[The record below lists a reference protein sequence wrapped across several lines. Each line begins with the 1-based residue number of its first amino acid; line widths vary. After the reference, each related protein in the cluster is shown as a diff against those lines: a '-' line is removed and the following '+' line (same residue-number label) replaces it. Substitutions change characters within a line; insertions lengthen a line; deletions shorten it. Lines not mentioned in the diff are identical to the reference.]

1 MYTAKTTTLIGIITI
16 IALIVPPIPNSII
29 KTDELSPKL
38 YDIKAKKMLMIGKQN
53 LVLPKRNIIVSTK
66 KYLVILVIKNAKGP
80 ISPLKNLTRVLS
92 FILDIE
98 ILSEPLIPTNIPVT
112 IAIKKI
118 KAKNISKYL
127 LKDTYLLA
135 FCFSI

>member
-16 IALIVPPIPNSII
+16 IALIVPPMPNSMI
-29 KTDELSPKL
+29 KTEELSPKL
-38 YDIKAKKMLMIGKQN
+38 YDINAKKMLMIGKQN
-53 LVLPKRNIIVSTK
+53 FVLPKRNIIVSTK
-66 KYLVILVIKNAKGP
+66 KYFVILVIKNAKGP

-98 ILSEPLIPTNIPVT
+98 ILSEPFIPTNIPVT

>member
-98 ILSEPLIPTNIPVT
+98 ILSEPFIPTNIPVT

>member
-16 IALIVPPIPNSII
+16 IALIVPPMPNSMI
-29 KTDELSPKL
+29 KTEELSPKL
-38 YDIKAKKMLMIGKQN
+38 YDINAKKMLIIGKQN
-53 LVLPKRNIIVSTK
+53 FVLPKRNIIVSTK

-98 ILSEPLIPTNIPVT
+98 ILSEPFIPTNIPVT

>member
-16 IALIVPPIPNSII
+16 IALIVPPMPNSMI
-29 KTDELSPKL
+29 KTEELSPKL
-38 YDIKAKKMLMIGKQN
+38 YDINAKKMLMIGKQN
-53 LVLPKRNIIVSTK
+53 FVLPKRNIIVSTK

-98 ILSEPLIPTNIPVT
+98 ILSEPFIPTNIPVT